1 MLWCS
6 SPDRLRCI
14 HRHFLWHLLTLS
26 LSIIQGFAVSRAL
39 YADQSPV
46 VRLTDDNFRRLVL
59 DSSET
64 WLVEFY
70 APWCGHCRSL
80 APNWE
85 KAARRL
91 NGLVRVGAVDC
102 EQNRALAQEYNIQA
116 FPTIK
121 LFTGRKR
128 TTERRQPLDYHGG
141 RSLKDIVRFA
151 RRSLVGYV
159 HTVDP
164 SGVDAFLRE
173 ESSKGHVLLVTTN
186 QRTSAIYRALS
197 ERHVDRALFGV
208 MRLAAHDEA
217 SMSAL
222 LKRLGAQ
229 PRLPAVI
236 GVPAG
241 ADLDSNTVL
250 VLNDR
255 EKMSIRALDDL
266 VRQLV
271 NKTNR
276 QPTTKPTATANI
288 EKRSSTTAQ
297 ATGNSWHDLFGN
309 ECTARDSVRLCVI
322 LAQPELEKLVDALN
336 EKYVHDGVHVA
347 MREARVL
354 RSRLKLAPN
363 TLALVIRPRK
373 QRIAVL
379 EHDVVNAL
387 PAADGISAFI
397 DRALGGD
404 LRYRPLSD
412 LLEPSTDA
420 TRDEL

>member
-1 MLWCS
+1 
-6 SPDRLRCI
+6 
-14 HRHFLWHLLTLS
+14 
-26 LSIIQGFAVSRAL
+26 
-39 YADQSPV
+39 
-46 VRLTDDNFRRLVL
+46 
-59 DSSET
+59 
-64 WLVEFY
+64 
-70 APWCGHCRSL
+70 
-80 APNWE
+80 
-85 KAARRL
+85 
-91 NGLVRVGAVDC
+91 
-102 EQNRALAQEYNIQA
+102 
-116 FPTIK
+116 
-121 LFTGRKR
+121 
-128 TTERRQPLDYHGG
+128 
-141 RSLKDIVRFA
+141 
-151 RRSLVGYV
+151 
-159 HTVDP
+159 
-164 SGVDAFLRE
+164 
-173 ESSKGHVLLVTTN
+173 
-186 QRTSAIYRALS
+186 
-197 ERHVDRALFGV
+197 
-208 MRLAAHDEA
+208 
-217 SMSAL
+217 
-222 LKRLGAQ
+222 
-229 PRLPAVI
+229 
-236 GVPAG
+236 
-241 ADLDSNTVL
+241 
-250 VLNDR
+250 
-255 EKMSIRALDDL
+255 MSIRALDDL

-297 ATGNSWHDLFGN
+297 AAGNSWHDLFGN

>member
-1 MLWCS
+1 VHKSRGCWRPAGSRGNSCVPANLRSRCKSDRFSFVGTFQRMLWCS

-141 RSLKDIVRFA
+141 RSLKVR
-151 RRSLVGYV
+151 
-159 HTVDP
+159 
-164 SGVDAFLRE
+164 
-173 ESSKGHVLLVTTN
+173 
-186 QRTSAIYRALS
+186 
-197 ERHVDRALFGV
+197 
-208 MRLAAHDEA
+208 
-217 SMSAL
+217 
-222 LKRLGAQ
+222 
-229 PRLPAVI
+229 
-236 GVPAG
+236 
-241 ADLDSNTVL
+241 
-250 VLNDR
+250 
-255 EKMSIRALDDL
+255 
-266 VRQLV
+266 
-271 NKTNR
+271 
-276 QPTTKPTATANI
+276 
-288 EKRSSTTAQ
+288 
-297 ATGNSWHDLFGN
+297 
-309 ECTARDSVRLCVI
+309 
-322 LAQPELEKLVDALN
+322 
-336 EKYVHDGVHVA
+336 
-347 MREARVL
+347 
-354 RSRLKLAPN
+354 
-363 TLALVIRPRK
+363 
-373 QRIAVL
+373 
-379 EHDVVNAL
+379 
-387 PAADGISAFI
+387 
-397 DRALGGD
+397 
-404 LRYRPLSD
+404 
-412 LLEPSTDA
+412 
-420 TRDEL
+420 